1 MQKPI
6 ILFDL
11 DGTLIDS
18 TKCIVEAFEFAFKKE
33 GIMPPKK
40 SEITAHIGYTLGDIF
55 AFLGIE
61 NSKIDNM
68 VTNYKSR
75 YQEIYLDGTVLLKYA
90 KKAILQANEFANL
103 GVVTTKTSKYSRLLL
118 ENLGI
123 ASYFQAIIGREDV
136 TNPKPDKEPIIKAL
150 QAINKDSEFRFM
162 VGDTKLDALAAK
174 AANIKSI
181 GVLCGYGKQI
191 ELNENFDYIVANSL
205 EAVNLIKNLTEK
217 VI

>member
-18 TKCIVEAFEFAFKKE
+18 TKCIVEAFKFAFKKE
-33 GIMPPKK
+33 GIAPPKQ

-61 NSKIDNM
+61 SSKIENM
-68 VTNYKSR
+68 VANYKSR
-75 YQEIYLDGTVLLKYA
+75 YQEIYLDGTILLDYA
-90 KKAILQANEFANL
+90 KEAVLKANEFANL

-123 ASYFQAIIGREDV
+123 AQYFQAIVGREDV
-136 TNPKPDKEPIIKAL
+136 LNPKPDKEPIIKAL
-150 QAINKDSEFRFM
+150 QLINKDSRFKFM

-174 AANIKSI
+174 SAGIKGV
-181 GVLCGYGKQI
+181 GVLCGYGKEK
-191 ELNENFDYIVANSL
+191 ELNENFDYVVKNSFK
-205 EAVNLIKNLTEK
+205 AVKLIKNLVFFK
-217 VI
+217 